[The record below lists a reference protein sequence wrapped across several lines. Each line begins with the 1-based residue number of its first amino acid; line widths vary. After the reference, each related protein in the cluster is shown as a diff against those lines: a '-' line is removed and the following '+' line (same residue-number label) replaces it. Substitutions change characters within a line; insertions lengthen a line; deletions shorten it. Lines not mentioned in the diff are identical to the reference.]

1 MNKTDTTSL
10 FYSNIDKLIKLVDVA
25 IEKKQTKKA
34 EKYLNYFFEVTL
46 KYYQR
51 AKAIRFLQQEQP
63 QFISTSDSKTL
74 RDDTETYFPKRE
86 INNLFGD
93 FFTDKIMY
101 LISANIKSGSFEVFY
116 FIVSKLKDCIRI
128 LIKDKSL
135 FDNASLLLRQFK
147 FILDQINTKQGNLSN
162 FEKNWFLGESYNWF
176 VELYATSIS
185 SVKEIELLESEILQV
200 LKYFI
205 DNSRVDLFKKFLL
218 RLSSSTFSYHFSY
231 ESIINSYRPSGY
243 PSDFNY
249 DQLIREATRNAS
261 TLQSTIDFDEYL
273 KQLGTNLDKDLKK
286 LGVNGDLQDLKKKI
300 TELLFSEF
308 KESYLKI
315 VLAKSIVY
323 SLFNKKY
330 DFFKVYLTYNQPDDS
345 DATWVS
351 KYYGLNINEAL
362 NLLASGENLILR
374 DHFFWIE
381 HHGFSIY
388 LNTFLGYYLMI
399 NDEDRILPRI
409 RSINDYHKAVQTE
422 YGLKNIKSRNNI
434 ADIKFGNTA
443 FSKEEIESKLS
454 RIIEEAT
461 RHREQLDFK
470 TVKESPISD
479 EILERFK
486 SLFIEQ
492 FYKSCTL
499 RAVFKHYNRII
510 QQDNSTEEQN
520 LGINTLLQK
529 KAFLKQNDVLYFN
542 LHGSLADDLA
552 ESENFNLLFAIEQNC
567 KKIGFSHIQLEQFLK
582 EKKKDFDII
591 LSKGRY
597 IIKNDF
603 PNLSFQESWSIDS
616 SLKEIPDFMGVLESH
631 YNTFFFRAPSKEGYI
646 LLDSKKLGSLQQL
659 APPTF
664 KNAERLDIFNFS
676 IIDFSEDEE
685 SLIQHLK
692 EGMERDDL
700 LKHIWLRIFE
710 NFKLEVP
717 ADFTGIY
724 IEVNN

>member
-25 IEKKQTKKA
+25 IEKKQAKNA
-34 EKYLNYFFEVTL
+34 EKYLNYFFDVTL

-51 AKAIRFLQQEQP
+51 SKAIRSLQQEQL
-63 QFISTSDSKTL
+63 ISTSDSRTL
-74 RDDTETYFPKRE
+74 KDDTETYFPKRE

-101 LISANIKSGSFEVFY
+101 LISTNIKSGSFEIFY
-116 FIVSKLKDCIRI
+116 FIISKLKDCIRI

-147 FILDQINTKQGNLSN
+147 FILDQINTRQVNLSN
-162 FEKNWFLGESYNWF
+162 YEKNWFLGESYNWF
-176 VELYATSIS
+176 VELYATTIS
-185 SVKEIELLESEILQV
+185 SVNEIELLESEILQI
-200 LKYFI
+200 LKYFV
-205 DNSRVDLFKKFLL
+205 DNNRVDLFKKFLL
-218 RLSSSTFSYHFSY
+218 RLSSSTFSYHFNY
-231 ESIINSYRPSGY
+231 ENIINSYRPPGY
-243 PSDFNY
+243 PNSFDY

-261 TLQSTIDFDEYL
+261 ILQSTIDFNEYL
-273 KQLGTNLDKDLKK
+273 KQLEVNLDIDLKK
-286 LGVNGDLQDLKKKI
+286 MGVNGDLQNVKKKI
-300 TELLFSEF
+300 IELLFNEF

-315 VLAKSIVY
+315 VLVKIIVY
-323 SLFNKKY
+323 ALFNKKY

-345 DATWVS
+345 DATWAS

-362 NLLASGENLILR
+362 KLLGSGESLILR
-374 DHFFWIE
+374 DHFFWVE

-399 NDEDRILPRI
+399 NDENQILPRI
-409 RSINDYHKAVQTE
+409 RSIDDYQQAIQTE
-422 YGLKNIKSRNNI
+422 YGIMNIKSRNNI
-434 ADIKFGNTA
+434 ADIQFGNRI

-454 RIIEEAT
+454 RIKEEAT
-461 RHREQLDFK
+461 SHKEQLDFK
-470 TVKESPISD
+470 IVTESSISY
-479 EILERFK
+479 EILAKFK
-486 SLFIEQ
+486 SLFVEQ
-492 FYKSCTL
+492 FYKSCTI
-499 RAVFKHYNRII
+499 RTVFKYYGRII
-510 QQDNSTEEQN
+510 QQNNSAEEQS

-529 KAFLKQNDVLYFN
+529 KAFLKQSDVLYFN

-552 ESENFNLLFAIEQNC
+552 ESENFNLLFAIEQKC
-567 KKIGFSHIQLEQFLK
+567 KKITLSHRQLEQFLK
-582 EKKKDFDII
+582 ERKKDFDII

-616 SLKEIPDFMGVLESH
+616 PLKEIPDFMGVLENH
-631 YNTFFFRAPSKEGYI
+631 YNTFFFRVPSKEGYI
-646 LLDSKKLGSLQQL
+646 LLDSEKLGFLQQL
-659 APPTF
+659 EPPIF

-676 IIDFSEDEE
+676 IIDFGQDED
-685 SLIQHLK
+685 SLTQHLK

-717 ADFTGIY
+717 ANFTGIY
-724 IEVNN
+724 LEVNN